1 MTHKLRGIEPV
12 IATIIILAITIAVA
26 VAVIG
31 WITGLF
37 GASVGGTEQLQI
49 LPDSEIEVSTAGGT
63 TTAVLRLHVVNKAGD
78 VTIYKV
84 EIVGAGE
91 VSDLSSATEADGD
104 TTAEIS
110 ISGTE
115 LSIVAGADTVIE
127 ITPPSTVAQKI
138 VPGTTYTVK
147 VYTKNGNVFTAT
159 IQAKQA

>member
-1 MTHKLRGIEPV
+1 MACKLRGIEPV
-12 IATIIILAITIAVA
+12 IATIIILAVTIAVA

-49 LPDSEIEVSTAGGT
+49 MPDSEIVVSTAGGT
-63 TTAVLRLHVVNKAGD
+63 TVVLRLHVANKAGD

-91 VSDLSSATEADGD
+91 VSDLSGATEADGD

-115 LSIVAGADTVIE
+115 LSVVAGADTVIE
-127 ITPPSTVAQKI
+127 ITLPNTVAQNI
-138 VPGTTYTVK
+138 VPGTTYTVR